1 MSISRTVAEVL
12 REHVTL
18 EVEGIDR
25 MYLNVYVPAL
35 QRAGGVASFFRYHLG
50 HRFASS
56 ALMDPITKAFIAQME
71 QFAKQ
76 EKVPIVAFEKG
87 QRKDDVAA
95 EYRKKFGAAEGV
107 LFIGKAQEKT
117 SVFRTERRRNEQTG
131 ATYPWLVRST
141 AMVNHFYAYC
151 MDQDF
156 GPFFLK
162 FCTYFPY
169 NSKLCLNG
177 HEYVKQQLANRGIP
191 YEALDNGILSCDDPK
206 RVQAL
211 CDGLSGEKID
221 GLLRKWFRKLPHPFT
236 GKDRQAGYRYQISM
250 LQVEFSLTQV
260 LDRPV
265 TGRVFFEE
273 VIRENLD
280 IGRPSQVQL
289 IFDRRVSRRTPGKF
303 RTRVITDGVIPSLH
317 VGYKNSR
324 IKQYHKEGRALR
336 TETTINNTR
345 DFNIGK
351 RLHNLPALRK
361 IGFQANRR
369 LLDVQTVSHDCSLGE
384 DAFEKVVRPIEV
396 KGQRASALQ
405 FGDARVQALFS
416 VLVLFSLQLR
426 GFTNQ
431 EVRALLAQLLGQK
444 PANYPRGRMTYDLRR
459 LRLHGIIARIPHSHR
474 YQLTASGLRIA
485 LFFSRTY
492 IRLLRPKLAEI
503 MPAAPPCPS
512 ALRAAFDRLDSEI
525 QVCCEKER
533 LAA

>member
-1 MSISRTVAEVL
+1 MAPVDGGELRAVLANDLGRRSGSRSRRIGVVPEPKMSIPRTVAEIL

-35 QRAGGVASFFRYHLG
+35 QRAGGVASFFRFHLG

-56 ALMDPITKAFIAQME
+56 ALMDPITKAFIARVE

-95 EYRKKFGAAEGV
+95 AYRQKFTGQEGV

-117 SVFRTERRRNEQTG
+117 PVFRTERRRNEQTG

-141 AMVNHFYAYC
+141 AMVNHFYVYC

-169 NSKLCLNG
+169 NAKLCLNG
-177 HEYVKQQLANRGIP
+177 HEYVKQQLANRGIG

-236 GKDRQAGYRYQISM
+236 GKDRKAGYRYQVSI
-250 LQVEFSLTQV
+250 LQAEFSLTQV

-289 IFDRRVSRRTPGKF
+289 IFDRRVGKKTPGRF
-303 RTRVITDGVIPSLH
+303 RTRVITDGVVPSLH
-317 VGYKNSR
+317 VDYKTTR
-324 IKQYHKEGRALR
+324 IKQYHKGRPGAAHGNHHQQHSRLRHRQIDQEPAALR
-336 TETTINNTR
+336 QV
-345 DFNIGK
+345 
-351 RLHNLPALRK
+351 
-361 IGFQANRR
+361 GFQANRR
-369 LLDVQTVSHDCSLGE
+369 LLDVQKISHDCSIGE
-384 DAFEKVVRPIEV
+384 DAFDRVVRPAEV
-396 KGQRASALQ
+396 EGQRASALR

-416 VLVLFSLQLR
+416 VLVVFSLQLR
-426 GFTNQ
+426 GFNNREMRT
-431 EVRALLAQLLGQK
+431 LLAQLLGLD
-444 PANYPRGRMTYDLRR
+444 PGNYPIGRMTYDLRR
-459 LRLHGIIARIPHSHR
+459 LRLHGIIERIRHSHR
-474 YQLTASGLRIA
+474 YQLTPQGLRIS

-492 IRLLRPKLAEI
+492 ARLL
-503 MPAAPPCPS
+503 
-512 ALRAAFDRLDSEI
+512 
-525 QVCCEKER
+525 
-533 LAA
+533 